1 MGYHEMFGF
10 TYEPNPFDID
20 ISALRPRFRKAITV
34 VHPDRWAGRD
44 EGKEQL
50 IQSLSTTLNNANR
63 TLADPLQRALYI
75 LKREGV
81 ITDGENIVDDPE
93 LIMDVMESREAIEN
107 AETQEEV
114 NQIRKE
120 NQEKVEESVHEISKL
135 VAVKDWSG
143 VLTAAT
149 KLKYLRGIDDAAR
162 EWPRSLHDH

>member
-1 MGYHEMFGF
+1 M
-10 TYEPNPFDID
+10 N
-20 ISALRPRFRKAITV
+20 SLRKPRDTNLYPQTWDTMRSITV